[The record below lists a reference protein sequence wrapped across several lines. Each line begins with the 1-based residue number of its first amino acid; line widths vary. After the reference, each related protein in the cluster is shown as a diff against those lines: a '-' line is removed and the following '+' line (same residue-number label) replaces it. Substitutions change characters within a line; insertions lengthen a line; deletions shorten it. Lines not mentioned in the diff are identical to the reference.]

1 MGSRIR
7 IIAIAAALVLAF
19 ALPGM
24 ASTVGYDIQITTGYG
39 FANPFPGFLGGG
51 TPGPDTG
58 FVEFTNLGSTTF
70 SGTLGTVAV
79 SNFGGDVSFSNVL
92 TLSPGQS
99 VSIAI
104 GNESSNVGGFNGP
117 FGSPQPGVGLFLN
130 GLFNGTESVNLS
142 VNDADIHSGASRT
155 SPCDGLPSDS
165 YVLQGGAPTG
175 CDNGDAFETTQA
187 MGTFTFFESGGG
199 GGVPEPGSLALM
211 GTGLAGIFGLVRRK
225 LTR

>member
-24 ASTVGYDIQITTGYG
+24 ASTVGFDIQITTGYG
-39 FANPFPGFLGGG
+39 FSDPFPNFLGGG
-51 TPGPDTG
+51 TPSPDTG
-58 FVEFTNLGSTTF
+58 FVEFTNSGSTTF
-70 SGTLGTVAV
+70 MGTLGTVAV
-79 SNFGGDVSFSNVL
+79 SNFGGDVSFSSVL
-92 TLSPGQS
+92 TLAPGQS

-104 GNESSNVGGFNGP
+104 GNEASNVGGFNGP
-117 FGSPQPGVGLFLN
+117 FGSPQPGVEVFLT

-142 VNDADIHSGASRT
+142 VNDSNIHSGVFRT
-155 SPCDGLPSDS
+155 GCDGISSDS

-175 CDNGDAFETTQA
+175 CDNGDGFETTQTD
-187 MGTFTFFESGGG
+187 GTFTFFESSGR
-199 GGVPEPGSLALM
+199 VPEPSSLALM
-211 GTGLAGIFGLVRRK
+211 GTGLAGIFGLIRRK

>member
-7 IIAIAAALVLAF
+7 IIAIAAALALAF
-19 ALPGM
+19 ALPSM
-24 ASTVGYDIQITTGYG
+24 ASTVGFDIQITTGYG
-39 FANPFPGFLGGG
+39 FGDPFPNFLGGG
-51 TPGPDTG
+51 TPSPDTG

-70 SGTLGTVAV
+70 TGTLGTVAV
-79 SNFGGDVSFSNVL
+79 SNFAGDVSFSSSL
-92 TLSPGQS
+92 TLAPGQS

-117 FGSPQPGVGLFLN
+117 FGTTQPGVLVFLN

-142 VNDADIHSGASRT
+142 VNDSNIHSGVFRT
-155 SPCDGLPSDS
+155 APCDGISSDS

-175 CDNGDAFETTQA
+175 CDNGDGFETTQA
-187 MGTFTFFESGGG
+187 QGTFTFFESSGGG
-199 GGVPEPGSLALM
+199 RVPEPGSLALM
-211 GTGLAGIFGLVRRK
+211 GTGLAGIFGLIRRK